1 MRVDRDRDR
10 DREWERERDRGRH
23 RDRDS
28 EQVRSEAGRRTD
40 LWTVQQLLSTATG
53 TGGCCSGS

>member
-1 MRVDRDRDR
+1 MRVDRDRDS
-10 DREWERERDRGRH
+10 ERGRE

-28 EQVRSEAGRRTD
+28 EQVRSEAGKRTD
-40 LWTVQQLLSTATG
+40 LWTVQQLLSTATA